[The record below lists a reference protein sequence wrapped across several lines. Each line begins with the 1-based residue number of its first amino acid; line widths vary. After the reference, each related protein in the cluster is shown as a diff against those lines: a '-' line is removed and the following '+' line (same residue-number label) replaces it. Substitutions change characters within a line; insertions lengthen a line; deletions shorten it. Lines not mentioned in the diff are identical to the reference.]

1 MHQLL
6 NEPIEVLVEFK
17 GKRVKPRRIRW
28 SNNIYDISTVNLVH
42 SVQEGTKKVFYF
54 SVSDAT
60 NFMKLRFE
68 TESLE
73 WRLVE
78 LYTDG

>member
-17 GKRVKPRRIRW
+17 GKHVKPRRIRW
-28 SNNIYDISTVNLVH
+28 GNNIYDMNAFNLVH
-42 SVQEGTKKVFYF
+42 GVLEGTKQVFYF